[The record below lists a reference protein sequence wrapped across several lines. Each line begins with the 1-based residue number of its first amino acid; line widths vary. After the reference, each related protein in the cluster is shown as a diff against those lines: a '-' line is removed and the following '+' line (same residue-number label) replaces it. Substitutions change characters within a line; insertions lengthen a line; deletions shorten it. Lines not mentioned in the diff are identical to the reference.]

1 MFMFYIFQK
10 HNILPGQFY
19 AMPTGEKLLL
29 RAFVNELLDRQIKKP
44 KPTEKSKIQMNG
56 RR

>member
-1 MFMFYIFQK
+1 MFMFYIFRE

-44 KPTEKSKIQMNG
+44 KPTEKSKIKMKG

>member
-1 MFMFYIFQK
+1 MFYIFRE

-29 RAFVNELLDRQIKKP
+29 RAFVNELLDRQIKNPSQRKN
-44 KPTEKSKIQMNG
+44 Q
-56 RR
+56 RLR